1 MGSTVQATIIW
12 LILLIMSG
20 IAAWI
25 GEFST
30 TNTQIMIFIVVS
42 LMIKGQL
49 IVDYF
54 MGLKQVSWVWRGIM
68 SAFCVVIGIIIIIT
82 YQLK

>member
-12 LILLIMSG
+12 LILIIMSG

-30 TNTQIMIFIVVS
+30 TNTQIMAFIVVS

-54 MGLKQVSWVWRGIM
+54 MGLKKVSWMWRGIM
-68 SAFCVVIGIIIIIT
+68 SAFCIVIGIIIIFT
-82 YQLK
+82 YQLR